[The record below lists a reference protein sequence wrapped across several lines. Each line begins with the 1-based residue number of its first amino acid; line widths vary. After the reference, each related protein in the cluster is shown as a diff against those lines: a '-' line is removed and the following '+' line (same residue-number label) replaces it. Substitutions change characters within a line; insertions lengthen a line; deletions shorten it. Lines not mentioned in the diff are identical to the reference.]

1 MLTELQRSF
10 ALNLEHAT
18 RLLEDLTDEQMI
30 AQPITDINHP
40 AWIVGHL
47 TYSLQGIGGEIGLS
61 PWLPTQWSAL
71 FATGTVLSTD
81 RRNYPVKAELVGAF
95 EDARRRISDRLAEM
109 TDDDLSKPLPD
120 DRYREIFPTVG
131 SALLH
136 ILTVHAATHIGQLSA
151 WRRAMGLPRVGD
163 PL

>member
-18 RLLEDLTDEQMI
+18 RLLEGLTDQQMV
-30 AQPITDINHP
+30 AQPLPDMNHP

-47 TYSLQGIGGEIGLS
+47 TYSLQSIGGEIGLAT
-61 PWLPTQWSAL
+61 WLPPEWSML
-71 FATGTVLSTD
+71 FGTGSVHSTD
-81 RRNYPVKAELVGAF
+81 PGRYPSKTELLERF
-95 EDARRRISDRLAEM
+95 TDARQRISDRLAQM
-109 TDDDLSKPLPD
+109 TEGDLNQPLPD
-120 DRYREIFPTVG
+120 ERHRDVFPTVG
-131 SALLH
+131 TALLH

-151 WRRAMGLPRVGD
+151 WRRAMGLPPVGD